1 MRALVSNLAC
11 LMLAAHL
18 MLGCC
23 WHHAHAGETACH
35 HACQAGAFD
44 EPSDEADHHQD
55 QDHDQHAP
63 PAHGDDHCQGERCSF
78 LVVAK
83 VYVDSNCGGA
93 SPLAALAETSSQAS
107 ADLAW
112 LRMAAGGPDH
122 RPPLRLHLLH
132 QVLRI

>member
-23 WHHAHAGETACH
+23 WHHAHACETACP
-35 HACQAGAFD
+35 HACQSGHLNGH
-44 EPSDEADHHQD
+44 SNEADH
-55 QDHDQHAP
+55 DHDQHAP
-63 PAHGDDHCQGERCSF
+63 PAEGDDHCQGERCSF

-83 VYVDSNCGGA
+83 VRLDSGCGAA
-93 SPLAALAETSSQAS
+93 SPVALLAETSSQVY

-112 LRMAAGGPDH
+112 LQLAADRTDSG
-122 RPPLRLHLLH
+122 PPLRLHLLH
-132 QVLRI
+132 RVLRI